1 MLRKYATSVQASA
14 VPVRSSAIVVSA
26 PKGTSIS
33 SLAVEIEVDVPASIK
48 AINSFWRSGGT
59 PRKTVSTVAPCRRRE
74 SNSAASKAH
83 CCVSKHS
90 SSACSS
96 LWTGDGSCSK
106 PCSVSFSC
114 LSVFNTREILARVL
128 TFLRMRSRASSSTL
142 WDSVLSSACSWSAAD
157 DCATS
162 KHCSLLFFSPDVCRE
177 LKDLLPW
184 TGFSS
189 VPLATSFDL
198 EDSNKLYN

>member
-142 WDSVLSSACSWSAAD
+142 WDSVLSSPASPLSTCCASMMLRFTALFCSSERDTLCNFCSILGESAGSSSLSLPA
-157 DCATS
+157 AG
-162 KHCSLLFFSPDVCRE
+162 CSM
-177 LKDLLPW
+177 
-184 TGFSS
+184 
-189 VPLATSFDL
+189 
-198 EDSNKLYN
+198 